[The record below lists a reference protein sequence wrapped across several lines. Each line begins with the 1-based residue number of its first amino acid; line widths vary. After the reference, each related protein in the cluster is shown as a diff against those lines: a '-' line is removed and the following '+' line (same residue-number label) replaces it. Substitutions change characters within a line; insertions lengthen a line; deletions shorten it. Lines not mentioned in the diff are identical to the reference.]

1 MGMEDSGLYDTRY
14 NFYPLCVRYNGL
26 VKGLNQYTV
35 ELIVGTLSNV
45 CNSRSSTIGG
55 AVISGNSVIFIGGV
69 RCITIVI
76 AVVFGEE
83 LITLSFS
90 ILNAF

>member
-1 MGMEDSGLYDTRY
+1 MPYGFDIRLSHTLIFFNY
-14 NFYPLCVRYNGL
+14 GL

-45 CNSRSSTIGG
+45 CNSRSSTISG
-55 AVISGNSVIFIGGV
+55 AVISGSGVIFIVGV
-69 RCITIVI
+69 CCIAIVI